1 MKVVGGE
8 VCDIYITSQVWHI
21 QVQRTVVQ
29 GACIVNVQGIQFLL
43 FPIPLSLTGRLLF
56 DYLCH
61 KSSVSETAV
70 CGLMTQLLE
79 ALHYLHS
86 HLIVH
91 LDVRVRPSTHISS
104 CTWT

>member
-1 MKVVGGE
+1 MAHSGTKNH
-8 VCDIYITSQVWHI
+8 YTW
-21 QVQRTVVQ
+21 
-29 GACIVNVQGIQFLL
+29 IVNVQGIQFLL

-91 LDVRVRPSTHISS
+91 LDVRVRPSIFAPTMI
-104 CTWT
+104 